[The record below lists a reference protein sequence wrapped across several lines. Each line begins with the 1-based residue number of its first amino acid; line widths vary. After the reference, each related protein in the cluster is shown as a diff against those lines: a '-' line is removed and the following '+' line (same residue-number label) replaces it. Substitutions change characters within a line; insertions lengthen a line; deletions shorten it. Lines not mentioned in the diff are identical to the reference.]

1 MSDPSSALKPRIA
14 AVRGFNRFYTQK
26 IGVLDQGL
34 LASNYSL
41 TEVRVLYELAHDA
54 AMATNGASAIAAA
67 LGVDEGYL
75 SRILRGF
82 EKRGLVV
89 RRRSSNDLRRSSL
102 KLSGRGRKAL
112 ASLEARSESQVEA
125 MLRPLDAGRQRRL
138 VKAMREVELLL
149 GGSSVAPSPLLLRSP
164 EPGDIGWV
172 VHRHG
177 ALYAREYGYNA
188 EFEALVAEIA
198 AEFLRK
204 FDPSRERCW
213 IAERAG
219 EIVGSAFL
227 VRKSPRVAKLRLL
240 LVEPSARGLG
250 LGAQLV
256 GECVRFAR
264 DAGYRKVILW
274 TQSELTAARRIYQRN
289 GFQRTESHRH
299 RSFGRNLVG
308 EIWQLEL

>member
-1 MSDPSSALKPRIA
+1 MSDPSSASKPHVA
-14 AVRGFNRFYTQK
+14 AVRRFNRFYTQK

-34 LASNYSL
+34 LASRYSL
-41 TEVRVLYELAHDA
+41 TEVRVLYELAHNA
-54 AMATNGASAIAAA
+54 AVAARGASALAAA

-82 EKRGLVV
+82 EKRGLLV
-89 RRRSSNDLRRSSL
+89 RKRSSNDLRRSSL
-102 KLSGRGRKAL
+102 RLSGRGRKAL

-125 MLRPLDAGRQRRL
+125 MLCSLDAGQQRR
-138 VKAMREVELLL
+138 VVEAMREVERLL
-149 GGSSVAPSPLLLRSP
+149 GGRSVTPLPLLLRSP
-164 EPGDIGWV
+164 QPGDIGWV

-188 EFEALVAEIA
+188 EFEALVAQIA

-213 IAERAG
+213 IAERDG

-227 VRKSPRVAKLRLL
+227 VRKSARVAKLRLL
-240 LVEPSARGLG
+240 LVEPSTRGIG

-264 DAGYRKVILW
+264 DAGYRKVVLW

-289 GFQRTESHRH
+289 GFVRVESHPH
-299 RSFGRNLVG
+299 RSFGRDLVA

>member
-1 MSDPSSALKPRIA
+1 MAEPSSALKPRIA
-14 AVRGFNRFYTQK
+14 AVRRFNRFYTQK
-26 IGVLDQGL
+26 IGVLDEGL
-34 LASNYSL
+34 LATRYSL
-41 TEVRVLYELAHDA
+41 TEVRVLYELAHDPGVA
-54 AMATNGASAIAAA
+54 ARGASALAAA

-82 EKRGLVV
+82 EKRGLLV
-89 RRRSSNDLRRSSL
+89 RRRSPSDLRRSSL
-102 KLSGRGRKAL
+102 SLSRRGRRAL
-112 ASLEARSESQVEA
+112 ASLETRSESQVET
-125 MLRPLDAGRQRRL
+125 MLRSLDPGEQRRL
-138 VKAMREVELLL
+138 VEAMREVERLLD
-149 GGSSVAPSPLLLRSP
+149 GRSVPPSPWLLRSP

-198 AEFLRK
+198 AEFLRR
-204 FDPSRERCW
+204 FDPRRERCW
-213 IAERAG
+213 IAERGG

-227 VRKSPRVAKLRLL
+227 VRKSARVAKLRLL

-256 GECVRFAR
+256 SECVRFAR
-264 DAGYRKVILW
+264 GAGYRKVVLW
-274 TQSELTAARRIYQRN
+274 TQSELTAARRIYRQS
-289 GFQRTESHRH
+289 GFQRVESHSH

-308 EIWQLEL
+308 EIWQLAL